1 MISLCE
7 PYVTGKELIS
17 IKKSLKKNEI
27 STYGS
32 TVKKFEKKFSTFINS
47 KYSLALNSG
56 TSALHLALKVV
67 GAKFDNEVLVS
78 TLTFAATINS
88 IIYNGA
94 KPVFI
99 DCNENFL
106 IDLDKTIEFLK
117 KKTYLKDNKCF
128 NKRTK
133 RHIIAIVIVDVWG
146 QVVEISKIKK
156 ICNLKNIKIIKDSA
170 ESVGSYSKSLKT
182 VNPTKDSDIA
192 CFSFNGNKIITTGS
206 GGMLSTNNKRYYE
219 KAIYYAT
226 QAKDDNIRF
235 IHNDVGYNYGMSS
248 IQASIGLAQLD
259 QLKLFIKKKYKIFN
273 FYKNFF
279 KDSKD
284 IEFFSHSNVQT
295 NYWMNLVKFK
305 KKIDLDKIIKYLKK
319 FKIEA
324 RNVWFP
330 NHLQKPFKKFERYK
344 IMNAKKLVSN
354 SLCIPSSVGLTKK
367 QQMHVC
373 KKLNESINK

>member
-7 PYVTGKELIS
+7 PYVTGKEIIL
-17 IKKSLKKNEI
+17 IKKSLKKKEI

-32 TVKKFEKKFSTFINS
+32 AVKRFEKKFSSFVNA

-78 TLTFAATINS
+78 TLTFVATINS

-99 DCNENFL
+99 DCNENFA
-106 IDLDKTIEFLK
+106 IDLNKTIEFLI
-117 KKTYLKDNKCF
+117 KKTYFKDNKCY

-133 RHIIAIVIVDVWG
+133 KHIIAIVIVDVWG
-146 QVVEISKIKK
+146 QVIETSKIKK
-156 ICNLKNIKIIKDSA
+156 ICKLKNIKIIKDAA
-170 ESVGSYSKSLKT
+170 ESVGSHGKSQKANNST
-182 VNPTKDSDIA
+182 IDSDIA

-206 GGMLSTNNKRYYE
+206 GGMLSTNNKRYHE
-219 KAIYYAT
+219 KAMYYAA
-226 QAKDDNIRF
+226 QAKNDKIRF
-235 IHNDVGYNYGMSS
+235 IHNDVGYNYGMNS
-248 IQASIGLAQLD
+248 IQASIGLAQLE
-259 QLKLFIKKKYKIFN
+259 QINLFVIKKIEIFN

-279 KDSKD
+279 KDHKD

-305 KKIDLDKIIKYLKK
+305 KKINLDKIINYLRK

-344 IMNAKKLVSN
+344 IVNAKKLVSN
-354 SLCIPSSVGLTKK
+354 YLCVPSSVGLSKK

-373 KKLNESINK
+373 KKLNEAIYK